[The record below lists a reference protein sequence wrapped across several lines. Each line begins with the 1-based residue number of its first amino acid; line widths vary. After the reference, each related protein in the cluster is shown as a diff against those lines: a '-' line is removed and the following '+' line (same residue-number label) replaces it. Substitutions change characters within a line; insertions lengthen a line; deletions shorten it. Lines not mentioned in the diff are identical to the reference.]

1 MRKHMTVWML
11 ALALVGPLAATAA
24 DQMSVQVQNAQLR
37 ADASYLGKLVTSV
50 PYGTRVTILQSRG
63 DWRQVQE
70 PGGQS
75 GWVHLSALSKKNI
88 AMKSGAQDVATT
100 ASGDELALAGKGFN
114 SDVEADFKNK
124 NKQIDFTWID
134 RMEKIKVSMD
144 EIHQFLTE
152 GQVKPPQS

>member
-1 MRKHMTVWML
+1 MKRYMSAWML
-11 ALALVGPLAATAA
+11 ALALAGPLAAGAA
-24 DQMSVQVQNAQLR
+24 EQMSVQVQNAQLR
-37 ADASYLGKLVTSV
+37 ADASYLGKLVTGV

-70 PGGQS
+70 PGGKS

-88 AMKSGAQDVATT
+88 TMKAGAQDVATA

-114 SDVEADFKNK
+114 SDVEADFKDK

-144 EIHQFLTE
+144 EITKFLAE

>member
-1 MRKHMTVWML
+1 MRKHMKMWML
-11 ALALVGPLAATAA
+11 ALALAGPLAAAAA

-70 PGGQS
+70 PGGKS

-88 AMKSGAQDVATT
+88 AMKAGAQDVATT

-144 EIHQFLTE
+144 EINQFLAE